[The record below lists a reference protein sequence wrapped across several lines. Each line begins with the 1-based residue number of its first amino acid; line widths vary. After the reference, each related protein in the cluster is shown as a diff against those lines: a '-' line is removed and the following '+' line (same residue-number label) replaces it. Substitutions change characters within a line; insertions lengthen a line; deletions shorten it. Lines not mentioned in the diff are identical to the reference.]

1 VLLILAAFFQFRYKT
16 TPSSGEESL
25 LRVCLLASGSKGNA
39 VYIESSETRILI
51 DAGLSAL
58 ELRRR
63 LAGIG
68 VSADDLHAILVTH
81 EHGDHCR
88 GVGVMARRHRIPVYL
103 HPATRC
109 ALPLLG
115 VVPDL
120 REFEVGQPIALRDLQ
135 IYPFQVTHDAAAPV
149 GFTIDT
155 PEGKVG
161 LATDLGLATRLV
173 AEHLKNC
180 RVLVLEANHDEKMLL
195 DGPYPWHLK
204 QRIRGHHGH
213 LSNTASAQLL
223 GELLWTGM
231 EAVFLAHLSE
241 VNNLPALA
249 DTSARQVIAGQN
261 TCQPSVIVGSQEQVS
276 FCVNL

>member
-1 VLLILAAFFQFRYKT
+1 
-16 TPSSGEESL
+16 
-25 LRVCLLASGSKGNA
+25 LASGSKGNA
-39 VYIESSETRILI
+39 VYIESGQSRILI
-51 DAGLSAL
+51 DAGLSAT

-88 GVGVMARRHRIPVYL
+88 GVGVLARRHRVPVYL
-103 HPATRC
+103 HPATHG

-115 VVPDL
+115 TIPEL
-120 REFEVGQPIALRDLQ
+120 REFEVGRTIGLRDLQ

-155 PEGKVG
+155 PEGKIG

-173 AEHLKNC
+173 TEQLKDC
-180 RVLVLEANHDEKMLL
+180 RVLILESNHDEQLL
-195 DGPYPWHLK
+195 LSGPYPWHLK

-223 GELLWTGM
+223 SALLWEGM
-231 EAVFLAHLSE
+231 ESVFLAHLSE
-241 VNNLPALA
+241 VNNQPQLA
-249 DTSARQVIAGQN
+249 ENSAREVIARQN
-261 TCQPSVIVGSQEQVS
+261 ACQPSVIVGNQEQVS